1 VCTDAKLVAVVDE
14 RILSGCQ
21 VDCRMVWLSKVM
33 PAGGGKL
40 GKRGVGGDER
50 LWYCILRKL
59 PMQMGDM

>member
-1 VCTDAKLVAVVDE
+1 MDE